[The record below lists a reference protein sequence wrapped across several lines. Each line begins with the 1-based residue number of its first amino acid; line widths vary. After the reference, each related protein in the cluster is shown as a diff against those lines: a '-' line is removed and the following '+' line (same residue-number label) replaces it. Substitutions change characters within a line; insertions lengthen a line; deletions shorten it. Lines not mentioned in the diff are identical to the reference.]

1 MIVCIVVSMAT
12 MYLRSRIEVLI
23 FLLPYI
29 EGKTFFLPSTSYHMP
44 TLVKGQ
50 SEVSQVFK
58 FQEIP

>member
-1 MIVCIVVSMAT
+1 MIVCIVVAMAT

-23 FLLPYI
+23 FLLTISKAKLSFSP
-29 EGKTFFLPSTSYHMP
+29 LSYHMP

-50 SEVSQVFK
+50 SEVPQVFR